1 MFTSS
6 TGVFK
11 SNGRCLRK
19 TLAKVTGTDDIDPP
33 QISCKERRASFLANA
48 GPSIDCRGTFSLKLF
63 FGTNSMPATLSLLP
77 SIALLGEE
85 RKSYIMLFISVK

>member
-33 QISCKERRASFLANA
+33 QTSC
-48 GPSIDCRGTFSLKLF
+48 PSIDCWGTFSLKLF
-63 FGTNSMPATLSLLP
+63 FGTNSMPATLSFHQRKMTV
-77 SIALLGEE
+77 E
-85 RKSYIMLFISVK
+85 RERESYIMLFMSVK

>member
-19 TLAKVTGTDDIDPP
+19 TLVKVTGTDDIDPP
-33 QISCKERRASFLANA
+33 QTSC
-48 GPSIDCRGTFSLKLF
+48 PSIDFWGTFSLKLF

-77 SIALLGEE
+77 SIALVGEE
-85 RKSYIMLFISVK
+85 RESYNMLFISVK